1 MLCVENHRVETAG
14 AAPEAEPT
22 LSVVAAYE
30 DFAAGKRAMQIYNR
44 LLHQFVHEYKF
55 KINLWKFDF
64 LHTPKLLKMAV
75 AEAAEA
81 DVVFVSA
88 HADGAL
94 SEEVKT
100 WLRRWVSRKKN
111 SSTTLVAL
119 LEGKDASTIEGSAI
133 RASLR
138 RVAEKAGINFY
149 CHGSVRTKKRGAAI
163 VETIS
168 EKCTCRS
175 SAEEE
180 EMEEVLPEH
189 AWFPC

>member
-1 MLCVENHRVETAG
+1 MLCVENHRVETA
-14 AAPEAEPT
+14 APAPEAEPI
-22 LSVVAAYE
+22 LSVVVAYE

-64 LHTPKLLKMAV
+64 LRTPKLLKMAV

-94 SEEVKT
+94 SEEAKT

-119 LEGKDASTIEGSAI
+119 LEGSNASTVEGSAI
-133 RASLR
+133 RAYLR
-138 RVAEKAGINFY
+138 RVAEKAGLNFF
-149 CHGSVRTKKRGAAI
+149 CHGSIRSKKRGGAP
-163 VETIS
+163 VEILS
-168 EKCTCRS
+168 EKCARRS
-175 SAEEE
+175 SSDEELE
-180 EMEEVLPEH
+180 EISPEH